1 MSPLPP
7 PAILLIEDDA
17 IMGESLCDRF
27 ALEGFQTDWRR
38 DAAGALAALDQRDY
52 ALAISDIRLPD
63 RGGDELFIGLR
74 ESRRALPP
82 FMFITGYAAL
92 DRAVELLKLGAADYI
107 AKPFDLDELVER
119 VKSICALTPNEGAE
133 GTLGASGAMQRI
145 EQRLPRLA
153 LHASTILITGESG
166 VGKERV
172 ARLLHALGGG
182 EGRPFV
188 AVNCGALTESLLEAE
203 LFGHEKGA
211 FTGAVRQRRGVFEQ
225 AHHGTLLLD
234 EIGEMSQSMQVRL
247 LRALQERS
255 IVRVGGET
263 PIPVDLRLICATH
276 RDLKRMVEQGQFRED
291 LYYRIHVI
299 QLRIPPLRERR
310 EDILWLAKRFIE
322 ECVQQQGGSRK
333 LLHPVAEQ
341 ALLDY
346 PWPGNV
352 RELRHCIERACI
364 LSESPVLDPDAFFD
378 DSPETPP
385 EGEVRRSLNDYLRD
399 CERSFIRHAL
409 QVQNWHLG
417 TTADFLG
424 ISRKNLWEKMKKLG
438 IHHPSEE

>member
-1 MSPLPP
+1 
-7 PAILLIEDDA
+7 
-17 IMGESLCDRF
+17 
-27 ALEGFQTDWRR
+27 
-38 DAAGALAALDQRDY
+38 
-52 ALAISDIRLPD
+52 
-63 RGGDELFIGLR
+63 
-74 ESRRALPP
+74 
-82 FMFITGYAAL
+82 
-92 DRAVELLKLGAADYI
+92 
-107 AKPFDLDELVER
+107 
-119 VKSICALTPNEGAE
+119 
-133 GTLGASGAMQRI
+133 
-145 EQRLPRLA
+145 
-153 LHASTILITGESG
+153 
-166 VGKERV
+166 
-172 ARLLHALGGG
+172 
-182 EGRPFV
+182 
-188 AVNCGALTESLLEAE
+188 
-203 LFGHEKGA
+203 
-211 FTGAVRQRRGVFEQ
+211 
-225 AHHGTLLLD
+225 
-234 EIGEMSQSMQVRL
+234 
-247 LRALQERS
+247 
-255 IVRVGGET
+255 
-263 PIPVDLRLICATH
+263 
-276 RDLKRMVEQGQFRED
+276 MVEQGQFRED